1 MAKVKLK
8 TRDTLFAYS
17 LFLPSLIIIVG
28 TIGYPF
34 AYAIWLSLLEKP
46 VGFEA
51 TFVGLKN
58 FQELINDAFFINS
71 VKVTTIYMVGVLAGK
86 FLLGLGIALYLNL
99 KFRFR
104 GVLRAILMIPW
115 ALPWVTTALLWF
127 WMYNYQVG
135 LLNQILNAIFGVK
148 VVWLGPELALLSLIL
163 IDIWKG
169 TPFWAIVTL
178 AGLQT
183 IPQELYEAASIDGA
197 GSWQKFRHITLPGI
211 SGVLSILFCL
221 SFVWAYMIF
230 TPVYIITNGGPA
242 FRTQS
247 VLHRI
252 YTELISRHSFTY
264 SSAMAVIMMPLF
276 LTAITI
282 LVILFR
288 RRRGIS

>member
-1 MAKVKLK
+1 MPKVNLK
-8 TRDTLFAYS
+8 TRDAVFAYS
-17 LFLPSLIIIVG
+17 LIFPSLVIIIG

-46 VGFEA
+46 IGGEA
-51 TFVGLKN
+51 VFVGLKH
-58 FQELINDAFFINS
+58 FADLIKDPFFLNS
-71 VKVTTIYMVGVLAGK
+71 VKVTTLYMIGALLGK

-99 KFRFR
+99 RFRFR

-115 ALPWVTTALLWF
+115 ALPWITTALLWF
-127 WMYNYQVG
+127 WMYNYQLG
-135 LLNQILNAIFGVK
+135 LLNQILDTLFGIK
-148 VVWLGPELALLSLIL
+148 IVWLGPELALLSLIL

-197 GSWQKFRHITLPGI
+197 GAWQRFRHITLPGI

-230 TPVYIITNGGPA
+230 TPVYIITQGGPA

-247 VLHRI
+247 IVHRI
-252 YTELISRHSFTY
+252 YIELTGRHSFTY

-276 LTAITI
+276 LTAIII
-282 LVILFR
+282 LVMLFR
-288 RRRGIS
+288 RRGIRR